1 MKKIFAIILSFFLLL
16 FVSSGATYAK
26 TLYQDKGRVTISKA
40 EVINDDLFAGGENV
54 DLEGTVN
61 GDVFIGAGTVN
72 VSGKVNGN
80 LHIGAGTVRLSG
92 PVSGNVYIG
101 SGEVSVQGA
110 KIGGSLLVGTG
121 TLTIDKESSIGG
133 SLLAGSGTI
142 NNRAPIGRNAM
153 LGAGMINLDSAVGRE
168 AKLGGG
174 KIDLGPETNIAGDLT
189 YTFDESN
196 NFTMSEEATVG
207 GQIKKIET
215 KAMSK
220 FDQGVKRSAIN
231 KFHSTKIGFGL
242 ISFLGALIIGFLLI
256 KLLPKLPNELSQQID
271 SSFFSNIGVGFLVSV
286 LALPAFILMAI
297 TVVGLPLAAIT
308 FALLLITLYL
318 SKLAVGFWAGNFLSE
333 KFGWKKMSQYAS
345 FALGLLAVYIFKS
358 LPFIG
363 FFFGLVFCLTGL
375 GALSIYYRNKLAGK

>member
-1 MKKIFAIILSFFLLL
+1 MKKIFVIILSFFLLL
-16 FVSSGATYAK
+16 SVSSGVTYAK
-26 TLYQDKGRVTISKA
+26 TLYQDKGTVSVAKA

-54 DLEGTVN
+54 DLQGTVN

-72 VSGKVNGN
+72 VRGKVNGN
-80 LHIGAGTVRLSG
+80 LHIGAGTVRLGG

-133 SLLAGSGTI
+133 SLLVGSGTI

-153 LGAGMINLDSAVGRE
+153 LGAGMINLDSAVGGE

-174 KIDLGPETNIAGDLT
+174 KIDLGPETNIARDLT
-189 YTFDESN
+189 YTFDEAN
-196 NFTMSEEATVG
+196 NFTMSEGATVG
-207 GQIKKIET
+207 GQIKRIDAKT
-215 KAMSK
+215 MPK
-220 FDQGVKRSAIN
+220 FDQRAKGNALN
-231 KFHSTKIGFGL
+231 KFHSAKIGWNI
-242 ISFLGALIIGFLLI
+242 ISFVGALIIGFLLI
-256 KLLPKLPNELSQQID
+256 KLLPKAPNEVSKQIG

-286 LALPAFILMAI
+286 LALPALILMAI

-308 FALLLITLYL
+308 FALLLITLYF
-318 SKLAVGFWAGNFLSE
+318 SKLVVGLWAGNFISE
-333 KFGWKKMSQYAS
+333 KFGWKKMSFYAS
-345 FALGLLAVYIFKS
+345 FTLGLLVVYLLKS

-363 FFFGLVFCLTGL
+363 FFISLVVTLTGL
-375 GALSIYYRNKLAGK
+375 GALSIYYRNRLIGK